1 MYTVKV
7 VVLKKWCKIDTLLLY
22 TTNKKYRIAYL
33 FVPFPMTLDD
43 IEGHSRNAGLSNAN
57 RRTFVRQFNM
67 VLTDTARQGV
77 RARMSPLP
85 SGR

>member
-22 TTNKKYRIAYL
+22 TTNKKYHIAYL

-77 RARMSPLP
+77 RAGMSPLP